1 MAHTWAGLKELS
13 DDELI
18 AEHGPRPGFHGAD
31 DGEIWW
37 PFPHMVRFAR
47 HWSTARDAGTA
58 SKTYMSCNALAV
70 APYCLMQLGHHGLN
84 TLVLAEVVLAG
95 SAVAVLAGGQQ
106 SRRYGLWAY
115 PSRLMSDRRYSQ
127 SNGKTFTMLNQK
139 SRSRGLD
146 LRMASG
152 GLHWLLC
159 ASCIQARDRL
169 RTLMLCQN

>member
-13 DDELI
+13 NDELI

-31 DGEIWW
+31 DGEIWCS
-37 PFPHMVRFAR
+37 FPHMVRFAR

-70 APYCLMQLGHHGLN
+70 ASYCLTHLGHHGLN
-84 TLVLAEVVLAG
+84 TLVSAEVVPAG

-106 SRRYGLWAY
+106 SRRYGRRAY

-127 SNGKTFTMLNQK
+127 SNGKTFTMLSQK

-159 ASCIQARDRL
+159 ASCI
-169 RTLMLCQN
+169 